1 MKQTM
6 IVISDYIEGA
16 PVVASVRYAGL
27 MKHFMEQYRLI
38 IVNDRKYG
46 PAPSRFA
53 AVNYKYDTPSST
65 FTQTMVGGEPSGRG
79 IKQLIE
85 GVLRNKW
92 TITAWR
98 NYKYSSYAFRRMNIR
113 LFRELDACLEQN
125 ELSAVFLTIPDVYG
139 LYIIDHIKRK
149 APGIPVVIEI
159 RDIINHNIGEGQPRQ
174 AYRRAERMIPR
185 LADAIVAV
193 SQGIRQH
200 YELEQERPSIR
211 LIRNG
216 YDEEP
221 FRNCV
226 YQRISDNVRELTMA
240 HIGSI
245 YKGRNIHAL
254 IEGLQLFHERTG
266 IRIKLKVA
274 GLLDQQAARDLS
286 NVNMT
291 GDGVTVE
298 IVGSVRHEAAASL
311 LKEADVAVI
320 LTHTK
325 GSDYAIPGKTYE
337 YIGACKPILAVTADR
352 ELVELVHGRYG
363 ICAGHHRDSVAD
375 GLADLI
381 AREFDFSGR
390 SAFSRTNQA
399 VQILAMIGERI
410 RGATQ
415 KRVKRV

>member
-1 MKQTM
+1 MKKTM
-6 IVISDYIEGA
+6 IVISDYIEDA

-38 IVNDRKYG
+38 VVSDRKCG
-46 PAPSRFA
+46 PMPSRYA
-53 AVNYKYDTPSST
+53 TVNYKYDTPSST
-65 FTQTMVGGEPSGRG
+65 FTQTMDGGEPSGRG
-79 IKQLIE
+79 LKQRLE

-98 NYKYSSYAFRRMNIR
+98 NFKYSSYAFRRMNIR

-125 ELSAVFLTIPDVYG
+125 DVSAVFLTIPDVYG
-139 LYIIDHIKRK
+139 LYILEYLKRK
-149 APGIPVVIEI
+149 APEIPIMIEI
-159 RDIINHNIGEGQPRQ
+159 RDIINHDIGEGQPRQ

-185 LADAIVAV
+185 LADEIVAV

-200 YELEQERPSIR
+200 YDLGRERPSIR

-216 YDEEP
+216 YDEEL
-221 FRNCV
+221 FRNCAF
-226 YQRISDNVRELTMA
+226 QRISDKICELTLA

-245 YKGRNIHAL
+245 YKGRNIRAL
-254 IEGLQLFHERTG
+254 IEGLQLFHERSG
-266 IRIKLKVA
+266 IRIKLKVV

-286 NVNMT
+286 NMNMT

-298 IVGSVRHEAAASL
+298 IVGSVKHEAAASL
-311 LKEADVAVI
+311 LREADVAVI

-325 GSDYAIPGKTYE
+325 GSDYAIPGKTFE

-352 ELVELVHGRYG
+352 ELMELVHGRYG

-375 GLADLI
+375 GLTDLI
-381 AREFDFSGR
+381 GKEFDFSGR
-390 SAFSRTNQA
+390 STFSRTNQA
-399 VQILAMIGERI
+399 KQLLAMIGEHVH
-410 RGATQ
+410 GAKQ
-415 KRVKRV
+415 KKVERV